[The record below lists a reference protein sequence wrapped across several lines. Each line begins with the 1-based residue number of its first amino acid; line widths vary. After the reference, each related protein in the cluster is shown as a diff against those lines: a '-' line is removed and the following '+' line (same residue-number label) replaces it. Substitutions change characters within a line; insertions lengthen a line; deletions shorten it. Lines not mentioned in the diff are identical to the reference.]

1 MSLFLQIDAA
11 VIDCIDDEALAVYIP
26 TYGDRIAARRFCVQ
40 HLGASSKEPTKHSL
54 FEKLKK
60 RMGIGGSDDDNNNQ
74 GTSTLK
80 RKKGNGKRNKW
91 AEKATRKVEVGWIHD
106 ELLMS
111 PKIPEKKTY

>member
-26 TYGDRIAARRFCVQ
+26 TYRDRIAARRFCVQ

-54 FEKLKK
+54 FSEKLKK
-60 RMGIGGSDDDNNNQ
+60 RLDIGGSDDDNNNQ

-80 RKKGNGKRNKW
+80 QKKR
-91 AEKATRKVEVGWIHD
+91 
-106 ELLMS
+106 
-111 PKIPEKKTY
+111 